1 MTLSVEETPKEEVVT
16 TPSEEPKGPQE
27 EKKEADEVVE
37 PKASDEEGI
46 DVKEECPLAKAEEL
60 YNNEKLLVAAEVL
73 NAITDPNIVLEE
85 KHLSIIENAKEGQ
98 ALIDDLKAE
107 PGVGSGEDGE
117 WVDHGV
123 SGGRFPTRLLHRL
136 EQTDKG
142 VQLRAR
148 CETPIRKDL
157 LSPLLSVLNETQLY
171 KSWMPSWTT
180 PKFGLRKCEKLKQIG
195 RVSQILH
202 IKMELPWPMAP
213 REFTLARIAFDDIEE
228 NGNIAIK
235 MKTVKHSD
243 NYDEVVPELEKK
255 SVPVDID
262 GGFLFTSCPKDH
274 PTMEKVDDSD
284 EQLVLV
290 RFSAMLDPNMKLLP
304 QSFLNFLVKVAF
316 GTCWKIMLGI
326 ALDVKNGK
334 RPDHAEAISTK
345 DELYAWIEGRLDVML
360 SLMKSATGL
369 KEASVA

>member
-16 TPSEEPKGPQE
+16 NPSEEPKVAEE
-27 EKKEADEVVE
+27 EKIDADGM
-37 PKASDEEGI
+37 EGG
-46 DVKEECPLAKAEEL
+46 DVKEKCPLACAEEL
-60 YNNEKLLVAAEVL
+60 YNNEKLLEAAKVL
-73 NAITDPNIVLEE
+73 NAIKDQNIVLEE
-85 KHLSIIENAKEGQ
+85 KHLSIIEKAKEGQ

-107 PGVGSGEDGE
+107 PGVGSGKEGE

-136 EQTDKG
+136 EKTDKG

-157 LSPLLSVLNETQLY
+157 LSPLISVLNETQLY
-171 KSWMPSWTT
+171 ESWMPSWTT
-180 PKFGLRKCEKLKQIG
+180 PKFGLRKCDKLKQNG
-195 RVSQILH
+195 RCSQILH
-202 IKMELPWPMAP
+202 IIMDIPWPMAP
-213 REFTLARIAFDDIEE
+213 REFTLVAMAFDDIEE

-235 MKTVKHSD
+235 LKTVKPCD
-243 NYDEVVPELEKK
+243 NYDEVVPEPEKK
-255 SVPVDID
+255 SVPVDVD

-284 EQLVLV
+284 EEMVLV
-290 RFSAMLDPNMKLLP
+290 RFSAMMNPNMKLLP

-334 RPDHAEAISTK
+334 RPDHVEAISAK
-345 DELYAWIEGRLDVML
+345 DELYVWIERRLDVMF
-360 SLMKSATGL
+360 SLLKSVTDV
-369 KEASVA
+369 KVASVA

>member
-1 MTLSVEETPKEEVVT
+1 MTLSVEETPKV
-16 TPSEEPKGPQE
+16 EEPKVPQE
-27 EKKEADEVVE
+27 EKKEVDEMEGPMV
-37 PKASDEEGI
+37 SDEEGK
-46 DVKEECPLAKAEEL
+46 DVKEDQLAIAEEF

-73 NAITDPNIVLEE
+73 KAISDPKIVLEE
-85 KHLSIIENAKEGQ
+85 THLSIIEKAKEGQ

-117 WVDHGV
+117 WIDHGV
-123 SGGRFPTRLLHRL
+123 SGGKFPTRLLHRL
-136 EQTDKG
+136 EKTEKG

-148 CETPIRKDL
+148 CETPISKDL
-157 LSPLLSVLNETQLY
+157 LSPLISVLNETQLY
-171 KSWMPSWTT
+171 QSWMPSWTT

-195 RVSQILH
+195 RCSQILH
-202 IKMELPWPMAP
+202 IIMDIPWPMAP
-213 REFTLARIAFDDIEE
+213 REFTLAPVAFDDIEE

-235 MKTVKHSD
+235 MKTVVKSD

-274 PTMEKVDDSD
+274 PTMEKVDDSNED
-284 EQLVLV
+284 LVLV

-334 RPDHAEAISTK
+334 RPDHAEAINTK

-360 SLMKSATGL
+360 SLMKSPSGL
-369 KEASVA
+369 KAASVV